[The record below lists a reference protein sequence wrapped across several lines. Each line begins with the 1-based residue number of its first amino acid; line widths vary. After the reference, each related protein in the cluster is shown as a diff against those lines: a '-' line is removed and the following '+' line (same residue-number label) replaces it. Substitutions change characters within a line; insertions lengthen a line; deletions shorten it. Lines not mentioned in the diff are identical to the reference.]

1 MLKKLCLLL
10 ALVALVHCQTNLPY
24 ETYLSPS
31 YRLSWGVSNDSITIQ
46 LDVKTT
52 GWVALSLLSDDG
64 NLLDVWWGGYD
75 EDYGLP
81 YIQVVLRL
89 AGRGFIANGGQWI
102 GFAQPAPSIN
112 SC

>member
-1 MLKKLCLLL
+1 MLKNLCLLL
-10 ALVALVHCQTNLPY
+10 ALLALVHCQTNLPY

-31 YRLSWGVSNDSITIQ
+31 YRLSWGLSNDSITIQ

-81 YIQVVLRL
+81 YIQVIFELIS
-89 AGRGFIANGGQWI
+89 F
-102 GFAQPAPSIN
+102 
-112 SC
+112 